1 MPDFPLTEWQIA
13 GAVLAVLA
21 GAYVQGCVGY
31 GLGLV
36 AVPVLAMIDPLL
48 VPGPL
53 IATSIALNIMIARAD
68 HREIHMGELRRAIVA
83 SIPGACIGAAILYV
97 SPDTTVAI
105 VIGVVTLL
113 AVALSVSGWH
123 APPTYR
129 NVTIAGFL
137 SGMMGTASSIGGP
150 PMAIVYSRETAAK
163 LRGTLAGFFIAGSM
177 IALVPLTF
185 AGKMTGANWL
195 CVLALLPG
203 IAIGFGLARLTA
215 KHVPD
220 KAMRPLVLSVAGIG
234 AVALIIKAAAG

>member
-1 MPDFPLTEWQIA
+1 MLC
-13 GAVLAVLA
+13 

-53 IATSIALNIMIARAD
+53 IATSIGLNIMITRAD
-68 HREIHMGELRRAIVA
+68 HREIHMGELWRAIVA
-83 SIPGACIGAAILYV
+83 AIPGACAAAAILYLAQA
-97 SPDTTVAI
+97 DTIAV
-105 VIGVVTLL
+105 VIGAITLF

-137 SGMMGTASSIGGP
+137 SGLMGTASSIGGP

-163 LRGTLAGFFIAGSM
+163 LRGTLAAFFIATSLVA
-177 IALVPLTF
+177 IVPLTL
-185 AGKMTGANWL
+185 AQQMTKAHWY

-203 IAIGFGLARLTA
+203 VAVGFLLSRMTA

-220 KAMRPLVLSVAGIG
+220 KAMRPLVLIVATVG
-234 AVALIIKAAAG
+234 AVALIAKVLLS